1 MSRSHC
7 GPPAKHC
14 KCCNGSHD
22 VLGRVAT
29 VTAVSPSPKS
39 ANVMNL
45 CFRGKA
51 EEGKQALT
59 GRLADGTDHRQGPN
73 IFPKWIKPM
82 PRPPPTKRTDHHG
95 NREAESDGRY
105 WHLLKCCQQRR
116 TRTVGMPRSPD
127 IDQIQ
132 SGHQSVKMRMGGQQN
147 AAFLL
152 KV

>member
-1 MSRSHC
+1 MCMSRSHC

-51 EEGKQALT
+51 GADRAAGWRDGPPT
-59 GRLADGTDHRQGPN
+59 GAKYFSQ
-73 IFPKWIKPM
+73 WIKPM
-82 PRPPPTKRTDHHG
+82 PRQPPTKRTDHHG